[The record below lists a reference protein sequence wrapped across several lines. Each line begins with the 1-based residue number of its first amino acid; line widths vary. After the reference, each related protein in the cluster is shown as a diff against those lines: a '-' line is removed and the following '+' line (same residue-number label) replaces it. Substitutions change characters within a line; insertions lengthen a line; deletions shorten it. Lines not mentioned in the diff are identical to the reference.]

1 MFGIKFA
8 MAKFPYKKDSRL
20 MAHQIKKISPFAPN
34 EVVFIDTVP
43 FWGLSLYLNAEVEEL
58 TISKTK
64 AQKSSE
70 EYLIDEIKEGE
81 KNILYITRKKTMP
94 YVISLLKMRFIPYRL
109 IGEYNEYVFFYIHR

>member
-1 MFGIKFA
+1 MRSCLLIQSLF
-8 MAKFPYKKDSRL
+8 
-20 MAHQIKKISPFAPN
+20 
-34 EVVFIDTVP
+34 
-43 FWGLSLYLNAEVEEL
+43 GLSLYLNAEVEEL

-109 IGEYNEYVFFYIHR
+109 IGEYNEYVFFLYT